1 MRPAVQQDLFA
12 PQPPAVEPARTA
24 VRDTSHEAIAR
35 LRATGQVSR
44 RQGELLEAFAARRR
58 RGHLSA
64 TRQEIA
70 HELGWQINQVCGR
83 AKELLDAGRL
93 TEGDKRECAVTGQ
106 TAYPLS
112 LASLEE
118 RQ

>member
-1 MRPAVQQDLFA
+1 MRPAVQQDLFP
-12 PQPPAVEPARTA
+12 PQPAAVEHARTE

-35 LRATGQVSR
+35 LRATGQVNR
-44 RQGELLEAFAARRR
+44 RQAELLEAFAARRS
-58 RGHLSA
+58 RGYLSA

-70 HELGWQINQVCGR
+70 TELGWQINRVCGR
-83 AKELLDAGRL
+83 VKELLDAGRIV
-93 TEGDKRECAVTGQ
+93 EGDKRECAVTGQ